1 MEYKHIETLIESDG
15 LSILI
20 EVEGIKMWVDCWYC
34 EEDWNID
41 FNKSIFYLNNES
53 DLKEKEIQDKIMNED
68 FEAFYFFID
77 EILEKYEK
85 RG

>member
-1 MEYKHIETLIESDG
+1 MEYKHIETLADNDG

-20 EVEGIKMWVDCWYC
+20 EVDGIRLWIDCWRNGN
-34 EEDWNID
+34 DWETD
-41 FNKSIFYLNNES
+41 FNKNIFYLNNEN
-53 DLKEKEIQDKIMNED
+53 DLKEKEIQEKIMNED